1 MRTKEI
7 HEKNFSNY
15 NRIFSFSIWHYYG
28 KSNNG
33 TRKEKPKKYNQFNQA
48 KNAS

>member
-33 TRKEKPKKYNQFNQA
+33 LRKQDRR
-48 KNAS
+48 NATDSIK